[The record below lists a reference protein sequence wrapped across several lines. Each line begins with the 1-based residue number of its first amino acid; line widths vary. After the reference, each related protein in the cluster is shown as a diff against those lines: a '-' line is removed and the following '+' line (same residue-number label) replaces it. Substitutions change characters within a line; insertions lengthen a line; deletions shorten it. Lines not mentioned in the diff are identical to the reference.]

1 MVYYALSISRH
12 EKVLEGL
19 TVSAE
24 MKDMDRFDMII
35 TGLGM
40 GINLPLQVG
49 CMQLVNAIICTPS
62 DHLDYRLH
70 LRNEFMRCGLQN
82 MIKVF
87 DFNLYITTMTVW
99 INVLNIEIIKLN
111 LLIFFLLITRNNFVF
126 LKIKTSAKH
135 INKEMIF
142 QEIRVRCILIMHIL
156 ICFIFFTPILQ
167 HLDEQDNEELQVQL
181 GTFHG
186 QADYDQEE
194 IIQRFELTKVD
205 MTYPWYTCIH
215 VDLIHFLKIKR
226 WKPLF
231 L

>member
-1 MVYYALSISRH
+1 MWAPKHDQGIWFSSLYHDHDCVNKCTEHRNYQIKSI
-12 EKVLEGL
+12 
-19 TVSAE
+19 
-24 MKDMDRFDMII
+24 
-35 TGLGM
+35 
-40 GINLPLQVG
+40 N
-49 CMQLVNAIICTPS
+49 
-62 DHLDYRLH
+62 
-70 LRNEFMRCGLQN
+70 
-82 MIKVF
+82 
-87 DFNLYITTMTVW
+87 
-99 INVLNIEIIKLN
+99 
-111 LLIFFLLITRNNFVF
+111 FFFHLITRNNFVL

-142 QEIRVRCILIMHIL
+142 QELRVRCILIMYIL

-205 MTYPWYTCIH
+205 MTYPWNTCIH